1 MDERHE
7 IDPKTGFM
15 VHKET
20 GQPVGIFEA
29 PPKEF
34 HDDPDWPKWVTPH
47 ADQIVRTNDHVS
59 VPAFPEFHVNRLD
72 GSVTVLVANEDEEK
86 AAMSAPVAADVRAK
100 AERRPVRNYPVEG

>member
-20 GQPVGIFEA
+20 GQPVGLFEA
-29 PPKEF
+29 PPK
-34 HDDPDWPKWVTPH
+34 
-47 ADQIVRTNDHVS
+47 
-59 VPAFPEFHVNRLD
+59 EFHVNRLD

-86 AAMSAPVAADVRAK
+86 ADMSAPA
-100 AERRPVRNYPVEG
+100 